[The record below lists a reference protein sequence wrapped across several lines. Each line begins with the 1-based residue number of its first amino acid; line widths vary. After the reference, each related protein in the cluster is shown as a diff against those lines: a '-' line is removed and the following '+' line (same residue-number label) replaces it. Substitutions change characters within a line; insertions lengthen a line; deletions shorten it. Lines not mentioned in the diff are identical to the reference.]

1 MPKLPH
7 GQLIALRAPGRIDT
21 TKDLPTRLVLLKW
34 GENET
39 IDGPVRVGEHTLQSL
54 SANQARFGFEEVVLD
69 FNHNTVPGHPNN
81 KGEPAFI
88 AATGQLKVNSSEGL
102 VLENL
107 NWTDKGK
114 EHVAHYPDLSPAI
127 QLDADGEVVFCH
139 SAGLCRQGKVK
150 DLHVF
155 SISFGDPAKPTTTTA
170 PAAAGRTIVVNKN
183 AVDLDLLRKILSLS
197 AEATIEDINRAL
209 VSLDASPDKPVTG
222 LTADV
227 TTQLRTMSAR
237 LDNNERAGIL
247 EDALRKGRI
256 VPKEWLPDE
265 QGNGGLPIPQLRTL
279 CATLPEIVPLDQ
291 RTPEK
296 LQAFTALT
304 PVNPVEKAV
313 CAGLGISEESWKKY
327 A

>member
-7 GQLIALRAPGRIDT
+7 GRLIALRAPGRIDT
-21 TKDLPTRLVLLKW
+21 TKDLPNRLVLLKW

-39 IDGPVRVGEHTLQSL
+39 IDGPVRVGEHTLASL
-54 SANQARFGFEEVVLD
+54 SVNQARFGFEEVVLD

-88 AATGQLKVNSSEGL
+88 AATGELEVYSGEGL
-102 VLENL
+102 VLENI

-127 QLDADGEVVFCH
+127 QLDAQGEVVFCH

-155 SISFGDPAKPTTTTA
+155 SISFGEPGKQTTTK
-170 PAAAGRTIVVNKN
+170 PATQTIVVNKN
-183 AVDLDLLRKILSLS
+183 SVDLDLLRKILSLS
-197 AEATIEDINRAL
+197 ADASIEDINRAL
-209 VSLDASPDKPVTG
+209 VSLDASPDRPVTG

-227 TTQLRTMSAR
+227 TAQLRTLSSR
-237 LDNNERAGIL
+237 FDNAERATIL

-279 CATLPEIVPLDQ
+279 CATLPEIVPLEA
-291 RTPEK
+291 RTPAK
-296 LQAFTALT
+296 LLEFTALK

-313 CAGLGISEESWKKY
+313 CAGLGISDESWKKY